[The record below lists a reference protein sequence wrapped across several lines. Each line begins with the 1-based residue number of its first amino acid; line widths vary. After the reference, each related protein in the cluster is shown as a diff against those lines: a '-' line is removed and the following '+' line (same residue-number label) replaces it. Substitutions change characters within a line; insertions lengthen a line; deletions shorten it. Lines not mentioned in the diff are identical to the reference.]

1 MSKRKRYNMTAYR
14 MMTGQMRFRR
24 RVDIPMW
31 HLKHVEK
38 CANIL
43 EEYAQQIRNVSAS
56 NTLRSSEKT
65 MHCQMLIQQM
75 NSDFQRMTP
84 LDPRERGA
92 EQLEYV
98 NGMGLINKN
107 GFDKL
112 LARDDMDD

>member
-1 MSKRKRYNMTAYR
+1 MKKQKRYNMTTYR

-43 EEYAQQIRNVSAS
+43 EEYAAQIRNVGGSS
-56 NTLRSSEKT
+56 TLRSSEKT
-65 MHCQMLIQQM
+65 MHCQFLIQQM
-75 NSDFQRMTP
+75 NTDFQRITP

-92 EQLEYV
+92 AHVEYV
-98 NGMGLINKN
+98 SGMGLVNRN
-107 GFDKL
+107 GFDAIM
-112 LARDDMDD
+112 ARDDMDE